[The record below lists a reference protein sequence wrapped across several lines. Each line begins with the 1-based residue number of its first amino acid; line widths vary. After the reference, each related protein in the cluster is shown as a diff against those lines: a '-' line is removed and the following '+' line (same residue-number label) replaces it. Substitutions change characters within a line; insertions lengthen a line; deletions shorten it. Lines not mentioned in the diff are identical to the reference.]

1 MTPPTAAA
9 AGGDQMVDIIDG
21 AARTYSGRL
30 PEPRALYDRWEKQ
43 QWSIAHV
50 DVRRDRA
57 AWEALRP
64 FARHELIAAL
74 AELEVGEVAVTRT
87 LSTLVTHAFS
97 EPDRRYLST
106 QVADEARH
114 AQFFQDYLHHA
125 VGQAQTISEQSVQ
138 DRESAYGRLFEP
150 RLRASIRAVDASEG
164 GRAAWHVA
172 VVDYHLLTE
181 GVLAAAALHSTRR
194 LARKF
199 ELAALSEGLNNVI
212 RDESRHFTYGL
223 AVTRDAVESG
233 LADRIIDTYVHGC
246 RLIAH
251 VLVNPGRR
259 ALAPVLRSALL
270 QRGRLVRAQWD
281 GAKER
286 ALRQLRLIGLEER
299 RAAVARAWDQGCAE
313 ALEEYERNWSA
324 PHPVAVLAATE
335 STATESTTGSATTGS
350 AATTRSN

>member
-1 MTPPTAAA
+1 MSP
-9 AGGDQMVDIIDG
+9 AGPQMVHILD
-21 AARTYSGRL
+21 AAPREHAGRL

-43 QWSIAHV
+43 QWSIAEV

-64 FARHELIAAL
+64 FARHELLEAL

-87 LSTLVTHAFS
+87 LSTLVTHAPG

-125 VGQAQTISEQSVQ
+125 VGQQQTMSERAVQ
-138 DRESAYGRLFEP
+138 DHESAYGRLFEP
-150 RLRASIRAVDASEG
+150 RLGSSIRAVDASAG
-164 GRAAWHVA
+164 DRVAWHTA

-199 ELAALSEGLNNVI
+199 ELAALSEGLSNVI

-223 AVTRDAVESG
+223 AVTRNAVESG
-233 LADRIIDTYVHGC
+233 LADAIIETYIHGT
-246 RLIAH
+246 RLVAR
-251 VLVNPGRR
+251 VLVNPDHKT
-259 ALAPVLRSALL
+259 LSPVLKSALL
-270 QRGRLVRAQWD
+270 QRGRLVRAHWD
-281 GAKER
+281 EAKER
-286 ALRQLRLIGLEER
+286 ALRQLRLIGLQEQQAE
-299 RAAVARAWDQGCAE
+299 VALAWEQGCAE
-313 ALEEYERNWSA
+313 AMAEYEKNWDA
-324 PHPVAVLAATE
+324 PHPVAVVAAV
-335 STATESTTGSATTGS
+335 
-350 AATTRSN
+350 RPD